1 MLKYLQY
8 YISSVTFLVGLYFI
22 NNGQY
27 YPTVFLIAFSLF
39 IILGDHFLAK
49 DKSIYTFEYPFFLN
63 LPIYLNTIFL
73 FFFTF
78 NVVWIFSNNQI
89 IWFSDFLDSIL
100 MSDVIYRK
108 STLNTLDKAS
118 LIMILSLFIGIMGTV
133 PGHELIHRKK
143 NKFDQ
148 FIGKLLLSL
157 SWDCTFAIEHVHGHH
172 KNVGYENDP
181 ATAKRNQSVYRFV
194 LNAIIKEHSDAWNI
208 ELKELKRR
216 DLGLLTFK
224 NNMIMG
230 YIRSLSLTIIIYVF
244 GGLFSLTCFI
254 MCSFI
259 AKAFLEVINF
269 TEHYGLVREKGKP
282 VEKRHSWNS
291 NSKVSSLYLY
301 NVTRHSSHHEKVSLK
316 YWELDPYSN
325 KAPMLPFGYLSML
338 YLAIFL
344 PKLYHKTMRN
354 QLKYW
359 DDNFATIEE
368 QKIIKV
374 QLNKNI
380 Y

>member
-8 YISSVTFLVGLYFI
+8 YISSVTLLVGFYLI
-22 NNGQY
+22 NNGEY
-27 YPTVFLIAFSLF
+27 SPTAFLIGFSLF

-49 DKSIYTFEYPFFLN
+49 DKSIDTFDFPFFLN
-63 LPIYLNTIFL
+63 FPIYLNSL
-73 FFFTF
+73 LLLFFTF
-78 NVVWIFSNNQI
+78 NVVWIFSDNQI
-89 IWFSDFLDSIL
+89 VWFSDFLNYL
-100 MSDVIYRK
+100 LKTDVLHMKI
-108 STLNTLDKAS
+108 TLNILDKAS
-118 LIMILSLFIGIMGTV
+118 LIMILSLFTGIMGTV

-143 NKFDQ
+143 NRFDQ

-172 KNVGYENDP
+172 KNVGYEKDP
-181 ATAKRNQSVYRFV
+181 ATAKRNQNIYRFV
-194 LNAIIKEHSDAWNI
+194 LNAIIKEHNDAWNI

-216 DLGLLTFK
+216 GLGLITFK

-230 YIRSLSLTIIIYVF
+230 YIRSLALSLIIYLF
-244 GGLFSLTCFI
+244 GGIFSLFCFI
-254 MCSFI
+254 ICSFI

-269 TEHYGLVREKGKP
+269 TEHYGLVRELGKP

-291 NSKVSSLYLY
+291 NSRVSSLYLY

-344 PKLYHKTMRN
+344 PKLYHKTMRKN
-354 QLKYW
+354 LKHW
-359 DDNFATIEE
+359 DNNFATIEE
-368 QKIIKV
+368 QKIIKF
-374 QLNKNI
+374 QLKNTI
-380 Y
+380 I